1 MHSHSLLVL
10 NEDSSLGQGST
21 VGQKGEKNR
30 HSFLLCHPG
39 FAFNNNNNNNNNL
52 IFIRC
57 KIAFKYMI

>member
-1 MHSHSLLVL
+1 MHSPLLLVL
-10 NEDSSLGQGST
+10 NDVNSLGQGST

-39 FAFNNNNNNNNNL
+39 FVFNNNNNNKNV